1 MIPSGLLLVF
11 LGSGLVALPFATSA
25 TTELQRRR
33 MDAAALLLAAAVLAT
48 GVVFAVRYFYD
59 VVMPY

>member
-25 TTELQRRR
+25 TTAVQRRR
-33 MDAAALLLAAAVLAT
+33 MDAAALLLAVAVLAA